1 MTLLKSLIKFALN
14 LENVTYNE
22 ADCPKFRTLT
32 MSHILLIDDE
42 RKLTTPLCA
51 SFERSGYSV
60 TVANDGHT
68 GLSLSMVENPD
79 VIILDVMMPGL
90 DGWQVCQAIRQHS
103 TVPIIMLTALDD
115 SVDRIKGL
123 EIGADDY
130 LVKPFSYKELEAH
143 VRAMLRRVELD
154 RGNHAPTRITIGD
167 IVLDL
172 EAHTVTKSSL
182 EVTLRQ
188 KEYEIL
194 SLLMTNTGKV
204 ISRNRLFDEVWGTDW
219 LGDTRTLDVHMSWL
233 RGKLEDDPTHPI
245 YLQTVRGVGYRFVKP
260 E

>member
-1 MTLLKSLIKFALN
+1 M
-14 LENVTYNE
+14 
-22 ADCPKFRTLT
+22 P
-32 MSHILLIDDE
+32 HILLIDDE
-42 RKLTTPLCA
+42 PKLTNPLRA
-51 SFERSGYSV
+51 SFERSGYTV
-60 TVANDGHT
+60 TVANDGHA
-68 GLSLSMVENPD
+68 GLSLAMVETPD
-79 VIILDVMMPGL
+79 VIVLDVMMPGL
-90 DGWQVCQAIRQHS
+90 DGWQVCQAVRQHS

-123 EIGADDY
+123 ELGADDY

-154 RGNHAPTRITIGD
+154 RGNHGPTSISIGD
-167 IVLDL
+167 ITLDL
-172 EAHTVTKSSL
+172 EAHLVTKSGN

-194 SLLMTNTGKV
+194 TLLMTHTGKV
-204 ISRNRLFDEVWGTDW
+204 ISRDRLFDEVWGTDW

-233 RGKLEDDPTHPI
+233 RGKLEDDPAHPV